1 MIIRKSIPQPRQGR
15 LKNSQAGLTLLEV
28 LVAMFVL
35 AVGVLA
41 LLATQLRSVAAVR
54 EAEGQTI
61 VSQIT
66 QNLIEGMLLNP
77 DLSAQTNNSGSAQL
91 TTGWTSKSYDAYLQ
105 TGKKAD
111 TCADDF
117 AADMTKGSLAN
128 AQRCQFEKDLKN
140 ALPEADIYYTVCKDD
155 SGEAPTLSGSNF
167 NGRCSGNGS
176 TTMIKVAWVG
186 AEKENDNA
194 NGPSGSDTVYTFQ
207 ARVAE

>member
-1 MIIRKSIPQPRQGR
+1 MTIRKTTHRPLGR

-77 DLSAQTNNSGSAQL
+77 TLSAQTSGSGTAQ
-91 TTGWTSKSYDAYLQ
+91 TITGWTSKDYATYRR
-105 TGKKAD
+105 GNKKAD
-111 TCADDF
+111 DSCSDAFDNDMNKDKLAD
-117 AADMTKGSLAN
+117 
-128 AQRCQFEKDLKN
+128 AQLCQFEKDLKK
-140 ALPEADIYYTVCKDD
+140 ALPESDIHYTVCQDD
-155 SGEAPTLSGSNF
+155 SGTAPTLSGGSFDGKCN
-167 NGRCSGNGS
+167 NSGAV
-176 TTMIKVAWVG
+176 TMVKVAWVA
-186 AEKENDNA
+186 AEKENGNSA
-194 NGPSGSDTVYTFQ
+194 EDTVYTFQ